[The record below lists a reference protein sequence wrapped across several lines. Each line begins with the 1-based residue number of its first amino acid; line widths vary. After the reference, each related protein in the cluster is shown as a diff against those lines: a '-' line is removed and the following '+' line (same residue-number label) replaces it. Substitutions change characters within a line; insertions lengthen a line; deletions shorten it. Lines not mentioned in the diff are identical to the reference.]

1 MVLMNAGKASRNQAK
16 TIVRTN
22 TCGGMKKSGIGKGI
36 GTNPNTFVRTAMTRS
51 NSTIP
56 AKCTDMVMSTTI
68 QTQRYGYRATL
79 G

>member
-22 TCGGMKKSGIGKGI
+22 TCGGVKKAGIGKGI
-36 GTNPNTFVRTAMTRS
+36 GTNPNTFVMTAMARS
-51 NSTIP
+51 NSNVP
-56 AKCTDMVMSTTI
+56 KKCSKDKTAI